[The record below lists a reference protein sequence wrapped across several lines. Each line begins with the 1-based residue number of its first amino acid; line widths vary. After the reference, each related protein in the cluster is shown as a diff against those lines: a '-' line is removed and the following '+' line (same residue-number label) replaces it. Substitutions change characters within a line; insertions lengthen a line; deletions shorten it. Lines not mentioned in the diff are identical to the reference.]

1 MLFKNL
7 FSSFLLLVGINAN
20 TVQFSNYIKKY
31 NKNYSDNELVSRFN
45 IYQQNLEKISKHNNE
60 NFSWKMSL
68 NEFSDLTTNEFKNLH
83 SCYNDKKPLLL
94 KNFMYSRLNNQFDI
108 PNELDW
114 SNVGAVTPVKD
125 QGQCGS
131 CWAFSTTGSVESAFY
146 LKTGSLV
153 SLSEQQ
159 LVDCSG
165 SYQNQGCNGGLMDY
179 GFQYIKDNGICLEND
194 YKYTASDG
202 KCKKCKSV
210 TKVDGYVDVT
220 PNSETE
226 LKKAVAQ
233 QPVSVAIEAD
243 TTVFQFYSSGV
254 IDSTSCGTNLDH
266 GVLVVGYGTL
276 NGKDYW
282 KVKNSWGE
290 SWGDKGYVLI
300 GRNIKSEP
308 VQGICGILTEPSYPV
323 LS

>member
-1 MLFKNL
+1 MVFKNL
-7 FSSFLLLVGINAN
+7 LCSFLLLVGINADSL
-20 TVQFSNYIKKY
+20 QFSNFIKNY
-31 NKNYSDNELVSRFN
+31 NKNYSDNDLVSRFN
-45 IYQQNLEKISKHNNE
+45 IYQQNLEKISKHNNQ
-60 NFSWKMSL
+60 NYSWKMSV
-68 NEFSDLTTNEFKNLH
+68 NEFTDLTSDEFKTTH
-83 SCYNDKKPLLL
+83 FCYNEKKSIL
-94 KNFMYSRLNNQFDI
+94 KKNKYSKLIKDFDI
-108 PNELDW
+108 PTEIDW

-131 CWAFSTTGSVESAFY
+131 CWAFSTTGSVESAYY
-146 LKTGSLV
+146 LKTGKLV

-179 GFQYIKDNGICLEND
+179 GFQYIKDKGICLEKD
-194 YKYTASDG
+194 YKYTATDG
-202 KCKKCKSV
+202 TCKKCKSV
-210 TKVDGYVDVT
+210 TKINSYVDVT
-220 PNSETE
+220 PNSESE
-226 LKKAVAQ
+226 LQKAVAL

-243 TTVFQFYSSGV
+243 TSVFQFYSSGV

-282 KVKNSWGE
+282 KVKNSWGS
-290 SWGDKGYVLI
+290 SWGNNGYVLI
-300 GRNIKSEP
+300 GRNIESEP
-308 VQGICGILTEPSYPV
+308 EQGICGILSEPSYPV